1 MTYTEQNGR
10 IYNDRGEETWE
21 GFQEGDV
28 LIRESMPYDHNGRHA
43 TGHAEYI
50 SGKWWNIY
58 E

>member
-21 GFQEGDV
+21 GFLEGDV

-43 TGHAEYI
+43 TGRAEYI
-50 SGKWWNIY
+50 GGKWWNIY